1 MVVARSF
8 LFGLFAL
15 VLVIGCEPKVRP
27 VPIESLKVVTDDAR
41 KFEVKVPANWN
52 MQTRKGSMILATS
65 SKSAASRFNTFSKGE
80 GGAKIELRVIPID
93 STNPNL
99 AAIIEKSKLE
109 FERDTTK
116 PKDITDSPVPMYLD
130 EAVTFGGKVGKKV
143 AIEFDQIDGKCRIE
157 MYFAENDSLVTT
169 LTLAAFGNT
178 FQDYEAEFTEIIK
191 SVKLAQKVVV
201 VPKVDT
207 AAPAG
212 PEPPSTTLRAYAAAD
227 FSIKIPDNFQGTKG
241 SSSKGLSSM
250 SFAGSRLDCT
260 IQVDVFDA
268 KDQKNLDKIIE
279 QNKARYNGAKAAP
292 TTVNGQKAY
301 YFNYAGG
308 ANVGSRAYFTVKGD
322 KMFRITLNWFKDEQ
336 AVYLPLFEQCVASM
350 NLK

>member
-8 LFGLFAL
+8 LLGLLAL
-15 VLVIGCEPKVRP
+15 VVVIGCEPKVRP

-52 MQTRKGSMILATS
+52 IQTRKGSMILATS

-93 STNPNL
+93 SVNPTM

-116 PKDITDSPVPMYLD
+116 PKNISDSPVPMYLD
-130 EAVTFGGKVGKKV
+130 EATTFGGKVGKKLSV
-143 AIEFDQIDGKCRIE
+143 EFDQIDGKCRME

-178 FQDYEAEFTEIIK
+178 FQDYEAEFAEIIK

-201 VPKVDT
+201 APKVDT
-207 AAPAG
+207 TAPAG

-241 SSSKGLSSM
+241 SSKGLSSM

-279 QNKARYNGAKAAP
+279 QNKARYQGAKATP

-308 ANVGSRAYFTVKGD
+308 AGVGSRAYFTVKGD

-336 AVYLPLFEQCVASM
+336 AVYLPLFEQCVTSM

>member
-1 MVVARSF
+1 MVVRSF
-8 LFGLFAL
+8 LFGLLAAL
-15 VLVIGCEPKVRP
+15 VVIGCEPKVRP
-27 VPIESLKVVTDDAR
+27 VPIESLKLVTDDAR
-41 KFEVKVPANWN
+41 KFEVKVPSNWN

-65 SKSAASRFNTFSKGE
+65 SRSAASRFNTFSKGE
-80 GGAKIELRVIPID
+80 GGAKVELRVIPID
-93 STNPNL
+93 STNPTMT
-99 AAIIEKSKLE
+99 AIIEKSKLE
-109 FERDTTK
+109 FERDTAK
-116 PKDITDSPVPMYLD
+116 PKDISDTPAPMYLD
-130 EAVTFGGKVGKKV
+130 EATTFGGKVGKKLS
-143 AIEFDQIDGKCRIE
+143 IEFDQIDGKYRME
-157 MYFAENDSLVTT
+157 LYFAENDSLVTI

-178 FQDYEAEFTEIIK
+178 FQDYEAEFAEIVK

-227 FSIKIPDNFQGTKG
+227 FTIKIPENFQGTKG
-241 SSSKGLSSM
+241 SSKGLSSM

-268 KDQKNLDKIIE
+268 KEQKNLDKIVD
-279 QNKARYNGAKAAP
+279 QNKARYSGAKP
-292 TTVNGQKAY
+292 TPGSVNGQKAY
-301 YFNYAGG
+301 YFNYSGG

-336 AVYLPLFEQCVASM
+336 AVYLPLFEQCVASI

>member
-8 LFGLFAL
+8 LFGLLAL

-178 FQDYEAEFTEIIK
+178 FQDYEAEFAEIIK

-268 KDQKNLDKIIE
+268 RDQKNLDKIIE